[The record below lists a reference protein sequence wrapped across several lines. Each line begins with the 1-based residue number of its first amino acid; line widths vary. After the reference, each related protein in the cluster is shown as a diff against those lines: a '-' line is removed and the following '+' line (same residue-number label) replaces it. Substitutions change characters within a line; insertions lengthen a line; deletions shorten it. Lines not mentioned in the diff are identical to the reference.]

1 MAERSG
7 LTALIT
13 GASAGLGR
21 DFARLFAAGGHDV
34 VLVARRRDKLE
45 ELAAELERDAGSG
58 AGAGA
63 IRAHVLPADLT
74 DRAAPVHIHDHLQ
87 ASGIEIEFLVNNA
100 GFGSTGHFA
109 ELDAERE
116 LDMVT
121 VNIGALTHLTR
132 LFLPAMIARGRGR
145 ILNIGSTAGFQ
156 AGPYMATYYASKAY
170 VNHFSEALAHELAG
184 TGVTV
189 TVSCPGATATEFAA
203 IAGNDK
209 SQLFAASVA
218 SSEAVAGEAY
228 RAMMKGKRMFVHGA
242 RNRFLVQSLRVSP
255 RRLVHAIAAK
265 LNQKAQ

>member
-21 DFARLFAAGGHDV
+21 DFARLFAADGHDV

-45 ELAAELERDAGSG
+45 ELAAELERDAG
-58 AGAGA
+58 AGT
-63 IRAHVLPADLT
+63 IKAHVLPADLT
-74 DRAAPVHIHDHLQ
+74 DPGAPVHIHDHLQ
-87 ASGIEIEFLVNNA
+87 ASGIEVEHLVNNA
-100 GFGSTGHFA
+100 GFGSTGRFA

-121 VNIGALTHLTR
+121 VNIRALTHLTR
-132 LFLPAMIARGRGR
+132 LFLPAMIARGHGR

-156 AGPYMATYYASKAY
+156 PGPFMATYYATKAY
-170 VNHFSEALAHELAG
+170 VNHFSEALAHELAD

-218 SSEAVAGEAY
+218 TSEDVAREAY
-228 RAMMKGKRMFVHGA
+228 RAMMKGKRMIVHGA
-242 RNRFLVQSLRVSP
+242 KNRFLMQSLRVAP
-255 RRLVHAIAAK
+255 RRLVHSITAK